1 MFKVILV
8 LILVGLIA
16 LAFYLGWVQITTST
30 TQDQSESSVT
40 LSINKGKIKDSVNAL
55 RGKGDGKNV
64 ENPKGITETRIQGKV
79 QAIGSGEIKVK
90 TGSDQVVTVAIA
102 RETEMQGNPVPGD
115 AVTVSYVTVD
125 NRHVATSIRKE

>member
-30 TQDQSESSVT
+30 TRDQSESSVT